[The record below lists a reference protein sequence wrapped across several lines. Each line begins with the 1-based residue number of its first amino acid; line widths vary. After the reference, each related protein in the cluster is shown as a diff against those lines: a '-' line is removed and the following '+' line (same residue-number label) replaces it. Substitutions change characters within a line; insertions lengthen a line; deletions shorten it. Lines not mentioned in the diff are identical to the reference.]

1 MTLSAKQQAAL
12 ANAHPAQRPAMRA
25 MYERQQSQK
34 KKNKAQPQPKRAL
47 ARKTVPVP
55 KPLSYAFDGFDK
67 RHMPLDELTAPYTT
81 TNFVGVLEFAT
92 SPSMDQVVVV
102 CPRVYKADGQTGP
115 GCLTDYIAMLYDA
128 NEVID
133 GAIPTLDYLRAPI
146 IDMPAVQSTAQHTS
160 VRARL
165 HNLSV
170 RLECLGTNTGLYP
183 PGSAYIGT
191 VPMIETGTGSTGQV
205 ESLTIRQAWADDS
218 IAVGYL
224 KSIPAAS
231 LVEKPITIHAAVAE
245 TVSYK
250 TWRDMFVPS
259 DGINKGSLAF
269 VTALEP
275 IVVYIPRTGAGT
287 TAVQYRLVVGQQWC
301 SRHPHNVMLRSTAK
315 QHPATA
321 PGIWHQA
328 LGAVKDVGEK
338 LMQRAGDTAIDL
350 LTARMRQAFTPAL
363 AIGDAPLLVD

>member
-1 MTLSAKQQAAL
+1 MTLSPKQQAAL
-12 ANAHPAQRPAMRA
+12 AKAPPARKAALRA

-34 KKNKAQPQPKRAL
+34 KKAPPQLKSAP
-47 ARKTVPVP
+47 ARKTMPVP
-55 KPLSYAFDGFDK
+55 KPLSFAFDGFDK
-67 RHMPLDELTAPYTT
+67 RHLPLDELTAPYTT
-81 TNFVGVLEFAT
+81 TNFVGVLEFST
-92 SPSMDQVVVV
+92 TPTMDQVVVV
-102 CPRVYKADGQTGP
+102 CPRAYKADGQTGP
-115 GCLTDYIAMLYDA
+115 GGLTDYIAMVYDA
-128 NEVID
+128 NETID
-133 GAIPTLDYLRAPI
+133 GAIPVLDYLRAPI
-146 IDMPAVQSTAQHTS
+146 IDIPTIDASVQHTS

-191 VPMIETGTGSTGQV
+191 VPMIETGNGSTGQV
-205 ESLTIRQAWADDS
+205 EALSIRQAWADDS

-224 KSIPAAS
+224 KSVPAAS
-231 LVEKPITIHAAVAE
+231 LVQRPITIHSAVAE

-259 DGINKGSLAF
+259 TAADKGSLAF
-269 VTALEP
+269 VSSLEP
-275 IVVYIPRTGAGT
+275 IVVYVPRTGAGT
-287 TAVQYRLVVGQQWC
+287 TSVQYRLVVGQQWC

-350 LTARMRQAFTPAL
+350 LTSRMRQSFSPAL